1 MRFWLKMTILG
12 AAMATAA
19 WGSACGT
26 ASYATYAGMSGG
38 CTVGDETFSN
48 FSALSISGTVGL
60 TLPEADILITPEVAG
75 GVDELVF
82 SYQSLPSSNPGPTE
96 LGVGAGENFGY
107 SFNFIVTPDPN
118 PVIDIQMTSNIGV
131 TGTGNVS
138 AVKNVST
145 GGTVYT
151 SSANNGLADFTYPSL
166 VSGPVVSIPGTSAFT
181 VQDSISLQGQVG
193 TANQEN
199 FTNLFTE
206 GAVSTA
212 TPEPATTLLI
222 GTGLLCF
229 GLTRKFRVRG

>member
-82 SYQSLPSSNPGPTE
+82 SYQSLPSSNPNTQHGGGAMPPAATRRVTQYESGP
-96 LGVGAGENFGY
+96 GRA
-107 SFNFIVTPDPN
+107 PDPAAARRREMSTN
-118 PVIDIQMTSNIGV
+118 APSYNAAFAAPWTRESLYRPIRDCGNARLPKHIFQVAESDASSKGKGFRSAAANAAVPPRKTAGPGSDI
-131 TGTGNVS
+131 
-138 AVKNVST
+138 
-145 GGTVYT
+145 
-151 SSANNGLADFTYPSL
+151 
-166 VSGPVVSIPGTSAFT
+166 
-181 VQDSISLQGQVG
+181 
-193 TANQEN
+193 
-199 FTNLFTE
+199 
-206 GAVSTA
+206 
-212 TPEPATTLLI
+212 PAAI
-222 GTGLLCF
+222 WN
-229 GLTRKFRVRG
+229 RPRASPARH